1 MQSKAL
7 IAGIIVL
14 VVLAGGFLYYSQQAT
29 APMEEV
35 QDVSNDTSMLAED
48 QPVVEMV
55 VDGDVYTVDTAAS
68 SLKWHAERIVGNAHD
83 GTVPIV
89 DGQVVVKDDQFV
101 SGQFTVSVVD
111 LTEEANNERFITHV
125 KSDDFFSVDQYPTSQ
140 MVITQVEATDEA
152 DMFTVTGD
160 LTIKGVTNSV
170 NFPAKIVRDGDNIRA
185 TADFTI
191 DRTQWGIVYDSG
203 TILSELGDRA
213 IRDEIE
219 YSLVLVVT
227 PQI

>member
-14 VVLAGGFLYYSQQAT
+14 VILAGGFLYYSQQAT
-29 APMEEV
+29 APVEEV
-35 QDVSNDTSMLAED
+35 SDLSTDTSMPTLDEPAE
-48 QPVVEMV
+48 EMV
-55 VDGDVYTVDTAAS
+55 VDGQVYSVDTAKS
-68 SLKWHAERIVGNAHD
+68 SLAWHAERIVGNAHD

-101 SGQFTVSVVD
+101 SGEFTVSVAD
-111 LTEEANNERFITHV
+111 LTEKENNERFLTHV
-125 KSDDFFSVDQYPTSQ
+125 KSDDFFSVDAYPTSQ
-140 MVITQVEATDEA
+140 MVITQVSATEDA

-160 LTIKGVTNSV
+160 LTIKGITNSIT
-170 NFPAKIVRDGDNIRA
+170 FPAKNVREGDDIRA

-227 PQI
+227 PQN